1 MKRILLAVFAATL
14 FASCSNPDRNRVRIE
29 DGGNNVSIQPN
40 ANVAGGFDVNKLANI
55 VKQSTNPAKLE
66 DAINTPANGITNLD
80 LDNDGNIDYLK
91 VTEAEDNRLRVLDDV
106 DSTQSVT
113 VATIKV
119 TPNPDNST
127 ANLNINSNPDY
138 AGSYYQYHSS
148 FGLTDFLLLSYLMRP
163 HPYYVPMYHY
173 GYYPR
178 TYVRTRIVTTR
189 SNGYASSRNPIYR
202 ATPAYRSSIGSASRS
217 QRSFSP
223 RSGSSSYRSSGFGSS
238 RSSSPSYSSP
248 SRSYSSGSSRSF
260 GSSSRSSFGS
270 SRSSSFGSSSRSR
283 SFGGSR
289 SSFGRRR

>member
-1 MKRILLAVFAATL
+1 MKKILLAAFAATL

-29 DGGNNVSIQPN
+29 DGGNDVSIKPN
-40 ANVAGGFDVNKLANI
+40 ANVAGGFDVNKLANL
-55 VKQSTNPAKLE
+55 VRQSTNPAKLE
-66 DAINTPANGITNLD
+66 DAINTPSNGITNLD

-91 VTEAEDNRLRVLDDV
+91 VTEADDNRLRVLDDV

-119 TPNPDNST
+119 TPNPDNTT

-138 AGSYYQYHSS
+138 AGSYYQYHAS

-223 RSGSSSYRSSGFGSS
+223 RSSSSSGYRSSGFGSS
-238 RSSSPSYSSP
+238 RSSSPSYSP
-248 SRSYSSGSSRSF
+248 SRSY
-260 GSSSRSSFGS
+260 SSSRSSFGS
-270 SRSSSFGSSSRSR
+270 SRSSSFGSSSRSSSR